1 MAASTSTAT
10 PTAAEP
16 TTADQSAPSPSGPG
30 GRTGAALRS
39 IGSRY
44 GVVFCLVAL
53 TLVFSVWM
61 PDTFATASNFQT
73 MVNSQA
79 VLLLLAAT
87 ATIVLRAGDFDL
99 SIAATMTLSA
109 SVAAVLSTNDVALP
123 LVVLASLG
131 VGLVVGIVNGVLVVK
146 ADVSSFIVTLGMLTA
161 LGGLAYWATD
171 SRVIAGVPDPLRD
184 FARTEV
190 LGFPLSTLYGWVLIG
205 VLWYVYERTP
215 LGRYLLFVG
224 GGRDAARLA
233 GLPVD
238 RLRLGAYLVSGTL
251 AAFVGLVLVGSLG
264 SMDPSIGGQYLLQP
278 FAAAFLGATTLK
290 VGRFNAVGTLVG
302 LYLLTVGI
310 TGLQL
315 LGADPWVSSVFN
327 GAALVIA
334 VTLAKLAG
342 RGR

>member
-1 MAASTSTAT
+1 
-10 PTAAEP
+10 
-16 TTADQSAPSPSGPG
+16 
-30 GRTGAALRS
+30 
-39 IGSRY
+39 
-44 GVVFCLVAL
+44 
-53 TLVFSVWM
+53 
-61 PDTFATASNFQT
+61 